1 MNFGNGDFG
10 GAGTGAGGD
19 VGDLG
24 TGGFGAGAG
33 GLGAGGFG
41 AGGFGAGPNAIPTPS
56 LSEFKEQNIVGGTK
70 DFLDS
75 NSYVA
80 KAAFLILVVIVFV
93 YVLRLCI
100 TAIGYL
106 FSPSSSPYLVNGV
119 IDAKVGNMIIP
130 QDPSQSNA
138 VSVLRS
144 VNDDVGIGFTW
155 STWIYIKQ
163 NDSSGEPPGLFHHV
177 FNKGSAT
184 TDSTTGL
191 MTPNNG
197 PGLYLKDNYSGLR
210 VVMSTFN
217 DPNTSTDVDNIPV
230 NKWVNVI
237 IRVENT
243 VLDVFINGDLAQRMP
258 LNSVPFQ
265 NYGDVNVAINGGFNG
280 SLSSLRYYNTA
291 LGTRAIQNIVSSG
304 PNLTVIG
311 ASGGAP
317 GTMDYLSMRWFF
329 SQWNSN

>member
-1 MNFGNGDFG
+1 MNLGNDGFG
-10 GAGTGAGGD
+10 GAGAGAGDGG
-19 VGDLG
+19 VLG
-24 TGGFGAGAG
+24 AGGFGAG
-33 GLGAGGFG
+33 GFGTG

-56 LSEFKEQNIVGGTK
+56 LSEFKAQNIVGGTK

-106 FSPSSSPYLVNGV
+106 FSPSASPYLVNGV
-119 IDAKVGNMIIP
+119 VDAKIGNMIIP
-130 QDPSQSNA
+130 QDPNESNA
-138 VSVLRS
+138 VSIIRS

-163 NDSSGEPPGLFHHV
+163 NDSTGEPSGIFHHV

-184 TDSTTGL
+184 ADPTTGL

-197 PGLYLKDNYSGLR
+197 PGLYLNDNYSGLR

-217 DPNTSTDVDNIPV
+217 DHTTSTDVDNIPV

-265 NYGDVNVAINGGFNG
+265 NYGNVNVAINGGFNG
-280 SLSSLRYYNTA
+280 NLSSLRYYNTS

-304 PNLTVIG
+304 PNLTVLG

-317 GTMDYLSMRWFF
+317 ATMDYLSMRWFF
-329 SQWNSN
+329 SQWNGN

>member
-1 MNFGNGDFG
+1 MNFGNDGFG
-10 GAGTGAGGD
+10 GTGAGAGAGD
-19 VGDLG
+19 
-24 TGGFGAGAG
+24 GFGIG
-33 GLGAGGFG
+33 GLGA
-41 AGGFGAGPNAIPTPS
+41 APNAMPAPS
-56 LSEFKEQNIVGGTK
+56 LNEFNSPTIVGGSK
-70 DFLDS
+70 SFLDS

-119 IDAKVGNMIIP
+119 IDGNVGNLIIP
-130 QDPSQSNA
+130 QDPSESTA
-138 VSVLRS
+138 VPIIRS

-155 STWIYIKQ
+155 STWVYIKQ
-163 NDSSGEPPGLFHHV
+163 SNLANESQTDTRYNHI

-184 TDSTTGL
+184 ADSTGI

-197 PGLYLKDNYSGLR
+197 PGLYLNYNYTDPVTNSMAMALR
-210 VVMSTFN
+210 VAMSTFD
-217 DPNTSTDVDNIPV
+217 DPNTSVDVSNIPV

-243 VLDVFINGDLAQRMP
+243 VLDVFINGDLAQRLP
-258 LNSVPFQ
+258 LKSVPFQ

-280 SLSSLRYYNTA
+280 NLSSLRYYNTA

-304 PNLTVIG
+304 PNLTVLG

-329 SQWNSN
+329 SQWNGT